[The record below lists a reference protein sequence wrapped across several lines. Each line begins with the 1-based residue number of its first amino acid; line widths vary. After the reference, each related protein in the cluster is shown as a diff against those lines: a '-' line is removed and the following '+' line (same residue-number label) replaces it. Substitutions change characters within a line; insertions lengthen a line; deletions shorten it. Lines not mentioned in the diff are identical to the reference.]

1 MVNSLNGIKA
11 TGIAKTIFF
20 LKPIEELS
28 MFGAQLPLNIRK
40 NMSEGIG
47 YVKSIHINIIAMV
60 D

>member
-1 MVNSLNGIKA
+1 
-11 TGIAKTIFF
+11 
-20 LKPIEELS
+20 

-60 D
+60 DYI